1 MTTMPIDYAAEYNNR
16 ARIADGDEIL
26 ARMARGS
33 AGYRA
38 RVLTRRPADLNLR
51 YGATTRQII
60 DLFRADGGGD
70 APLAVFIHGG
80 FWRSLDPT
88 HFSQVAK
95 GLNGRGI
102 DVALAGYDLCPQ
114 VTIGQIVEEMRQACL
129 YLWTRFGKRL
139 LVLGH
144 SAGGHL
150 AAALFA
156 TDWEQHGAPA
166 DLVPVATGI
175 SGVYELAPLIHTPM
189 NEDFHLTESEA
200 RRQSPLYWR
209 PPAGRPFDVIVG
221 DAESSEFLRQSRVI
235 AETWGK
241 AGAQTRFEAIPGTN
255 HFTVIDAMPD
265 PQSAMVGRLAELA
278 HKGQNQ

>member
-1 MTTMPIDYAAEYNNR
+1 MPIDYAAEYNNR
-16 ARIADGDEIL
+16 ARIANGDEIL

-33 AGYRA
+33 AEYRA
-38 RVLTRRPADLNLR
+38 QALARRPGDMNLR
-51 YGATTRQII
+51 YGATERQII
-60 DLFRADGGGD
+60 DLFRADASAN

-139 LVLGH
+139 LVFGH

-156 TDWEQHGAPA
+156 TDWEQRGAPA

-189 NEDFHLTESEA
+189 NEDFHLSESEA
-200 RRQSPLYWR
+200 RRQSPLYWT

-221 DAESSEFLRQSRVI
+221 DAESNEFLRQSRML
-235 AETWGK
+235 AEAWGK
-241 AGAQTRFEAIPGTN
+241 AGVLARYEAPSAN
-255 HFTVIDAMPD
+255 HFTVIEPLAD
-265 PQSAMVGRLAELA
+265 PASPMVERLAALA
-278 HKGQNQ
+278 GETA

>member
-1 MTTMPIDYAAEYNNR
+1 MSIDYAAEYNNR
-16 ARIADGDEIL
+16 ARIANGDEIL
-26 ARMARGS
+26 ARILQGSVDYRAQAMAR
-33 AGYRA
+33 
-38 RVLTRRPADLNLR
+38 RPQDLNLR
-51 YGATTRQII
+51 YGATPRQII
-60 DLFRADGGGD
+60 DLFRSDAGAD

-95 GLNGRGI
+95 GLNSRGI

-114 VTIGQIVEEMRQACL
+114 VTIGAIVDEMRAACL
-129 YLWTRFGKRL
+129 YLWKRFAKRL
-139 LVLGH
+139 LVFGH

-156 TDWEQHGAPA
+156 TDWQKHGAPE

-189 NEDFHLTESEA
+189 NDDFHLNEA
-200 RRQSPLYWR
+200 EAHRQSPLYWT

-221 DAESSEFLRQSRVI
+221 ETESNEFLRQSRTLVD
-235 AETWGK
+235 AWGK
-241 AGAQTRFEAIPGTN
+241 AGVLTRYEAPPGAN
-255 HFTVIDAMPD
+255 HFTVIEPLAD
-265 PQSAMVGRLAELA
+265 PASAMVERLAMLA
-278 HKGQNQ
+278 SKTR